1 MKYIFFISRS
11 CRLHRKMKM
20 SFYEDKS
27 AEILSK
33 IQGVKCLILSTALK
47 KSQKKIYKKKI
58 NGIEYLC
65 FPNNSPETFNKK
77 FSNLL
82 CDFINDSSKNYLIFN
97 QFY

>member
-47 KSQKKIYKKKI
+47 KSQKKIYKKKLMELNI
-58 NGIEYLC
+58 YV
-65 FPNNSPETFNKK
+65 FQTTAQK
-77 FSNLL
+77 LL
-82 CDFINDSSKNYLIFN
+82 TKNFQIYYVILLMIVLKTI
-97 QFY
+97 

>member
-47 KSQKKIYKKKI
+47 KSQKK
-58 NGIEYLC
+58 
-65 FPNNSPETFNKK
+65 
-77 FSNLL
+77 NL
-82 CDFINDSSKNYLIFN
+82 
-97 QFY
+97 